1 MHIAGVP
8 VGSLGPSLTWG
19 QVWEGKESACLPA
32 LQELP
37 VLSSGQHFWEAAGLA
52 PAGDSLAPATPRMF
66 QALTRGWVEWL
77 GACPHCKVAAPAQDT
92 RTAVSDGKDSRGLVL
107 WVANWANR
115 GARDSPIYPASGSKA
130 RARP

>member
-8 VGSLGPSLTWG
+8 AGSLGPSLTWG

-37 VLSSGQHFWEAAGLA
+37 VLSSGAALLGSCRSGPSWRQPCPCNTQNVPGSDQRMGGMAGGLSPLQSSGTSPRHKDSSVGWE
-52 PAGDSLAPATPRMF
+52 
-66 QALTRGWVEWL
+66 
-77 GACPHCKVAAPAQDT
+77 
-92 RTAVSDGKDSRGLVL
+92 DSRGLVL

-115 GARDSPIYPASGSKA
+115 GARDSLIYPASGSKA